1 MAHRVQLA
9 VRPFYQQQVVGTE
22 TADAVRTRVNRQ
34 MYLRAG
40 PTADAAANVF
50 IYVSDPNLHESAFN
64 FVSSLIWNGDPG
76 SGNKMYVLK
85 VEG

>member
-1 MAHRVQLA
+1 
-9 VRPFYQQQVVGTE
+9 
-22 TADAVRTRVNRQ
+22 

-64 FVSSLIWNGDPG
+64 FVSSPIWNGDPG